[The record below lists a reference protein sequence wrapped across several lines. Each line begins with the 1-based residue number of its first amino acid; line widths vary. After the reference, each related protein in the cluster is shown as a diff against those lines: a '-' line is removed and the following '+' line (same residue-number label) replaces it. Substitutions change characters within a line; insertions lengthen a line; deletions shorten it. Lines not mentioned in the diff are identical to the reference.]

1 MKQGVTQFTSSRL
14 RSKAIN
20 QKEKQDEM
28 EVRKNHQLELLNKK
42 KEELKIRYNKGD
54 IKSGNAKNKVKC
66 MDTFTAYKT
75 AKDYPKDIVQG

>member
-42 KEELKIRYNKGD
+42 KEEVKIRYNKGD
-54 IKSGNAKNKVKC
+54 I
-66 MDTFTAYKT
+66 
-75 AKDYPKDIVQG
+75 